1 MRAVPLVVIL
11 IALNTLTALGVVHNQ
26 YQKRLA
32 GIEMTRMMNKKDVL
46 VDKWSQLLVE
56 YAAWS
61 ANSRIERIAIEQL
74 GMKYEYSNYAFMRM

>member
-1 MRAVPLVVIL
+1 MKVVPLVVIL

-32 GIEMTRMMNKKDVL
+32 GIEMTRLMNKKDVL

>member
-1 MRAVPLVVIL
+1 MVIL
-11 IALNTLTALGVVHNQ
+11 ILLNTMTALGIVHNQ

-32 GIEMTRMMNKKDVL
+32 GIEMTRLTSEKDL
-46 VDKWSQLLVE
+46 LIDKWSQLLVE

-74 GMKYEYSNYAFMRM
+74 GMRYEYSNYAYLRM

>member
-1 MRAVPLVVIL
+1 VVL
-11 IALNTLTALGVVHNQ
+11 IVLNTVTALGIVHNQ

-32 GIEMTRMMNKKDVL
+32 GIELSRLMQKKDVL

-61 ANSRIERIAIEQL
+61 ANSRVERIAIEQL
-74 GMKYEYSNYAFMRM
+74 GMKYEYSNYSYVRM

>member
-1 MRAVPLVVIL
+1 MRTVPLVVIL
-11 IALNTLTALGVVHNQ
+11 IVLNTMTALGIVHNQ

-32 GIEMTRMMNKKDVL
+32 GIEISQLMNKKDVL
-46 VDKWSQLLVE
+46 IDKWSQLLVE

-74 GMKYEYSNYAFMRM
+74 GMKHEYSNYAYMRM

>member
-1 MRAVPLVVIL
+1 MRTVPLVVIL
-11 IALNTLTALGVVHNQ
+11 IVLNTMTALGIVHNQ

-32 GIEMTRMMNKKDVL
+32 GIEITQLMNKKDVL
-46 VDKWSQLLVE
+46 IDKWSQLLVE

-74 GMKYEYSNYAFMRM
+74 GMKYEYSNYAYMRM